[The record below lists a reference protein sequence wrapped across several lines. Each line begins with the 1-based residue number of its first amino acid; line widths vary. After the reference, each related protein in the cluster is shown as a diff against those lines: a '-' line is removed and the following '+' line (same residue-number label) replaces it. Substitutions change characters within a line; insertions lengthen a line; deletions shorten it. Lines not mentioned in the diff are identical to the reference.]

1 MGHEMSLF
9 PKVLYWIDCRWTVL
23 FKTSFQL
30 KVEIHHLK
38 RVRKEYS
45 QDGGRGHAGITNHI
59 ILYCSAESSSVF
71 TFDLHQHEVLVGHG
85 TVVGHLLRDVDA
97 AQTHAAEVL
106 FTGQTCQSSVGVLRG
121 FIYWKEKEYIFL

>member
-1 MGHEMSLF
+1 MDCWWTILVSVSLGF
-9 PKVLYWIDCRWTVL
+9 NSR
-23 FKTSFQL
+23 L
-30 KVEIHHLK
+30 KSIISLK
-38 RVRKEYS
+38 GVRKEYS
-45 QDGGRGHAGITNHI
+45 KDGGRGHAGKTKPIL
-59 ILYCSAESSSVF
+59 LYCSAESNRIF

-121 FIYWKEKEYIFL
+121 FIYWKEKEWTFL